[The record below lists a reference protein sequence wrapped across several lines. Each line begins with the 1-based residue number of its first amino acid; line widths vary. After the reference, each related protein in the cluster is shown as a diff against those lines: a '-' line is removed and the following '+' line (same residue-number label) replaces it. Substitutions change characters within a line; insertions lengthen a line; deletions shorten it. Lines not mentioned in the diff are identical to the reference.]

1 MQKSSTFGALPGK
14 PVDKKPGSVFL
25 QPGSSL
31 KVEACLMYQGSSRIY
46 VGIWADVSQDFR
58 QISFLHFRNQG
69 LFYVALW
76 SERRLLFVLLLQVL
90 QEN

>member
-1 MQKSSTFGALPGK
+1 
-14 PVDKKPGSVFL
+14 
-25 QPGSSL
+25 
-31 KVEACLMYQGSSRIY
+31 MYQGSSRIY

-58 QISFLHFRNQG
+58 HISFLHFRNQG

-76 SERRLLFVLLLQVL
+76 SERRLLFVFLLQVL